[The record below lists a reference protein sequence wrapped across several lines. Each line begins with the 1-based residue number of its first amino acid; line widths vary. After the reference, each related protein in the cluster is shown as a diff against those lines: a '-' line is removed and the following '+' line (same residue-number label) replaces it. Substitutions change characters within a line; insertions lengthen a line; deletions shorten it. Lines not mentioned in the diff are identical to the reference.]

1 VIVPTDLN
9 QLLAF
14 VREHGEVAY
23 TFVFLWGMGN
33 SLILIL
39 LTGFAAQL
47 GAFEFGKLVMVC
59 WFGAFAGDAIRFWV
73 GRRYGAKWLSSYPRI
88 ERVLQM
94 TSRLV
99 EHHHVWFAFL
109 YRYPNGIRSLA
120 GFAFGISSIPTR
132 YFLLL
137 NFLSAGVWAFS
148 IVSIGYVFGKLADKL
163 VTDAASHLSMVL
175 LIGFL
180 ALFWFLG
187 KRLDRVIEKKT

>member
-1 VIVPTDLN
+1 MPTDLN
-9 QLLAF
+9 QLLALI
-14 VREHGEVAY
+14 REHGELAY

-39 LTGFAAQL
+39 LAGFAAQA
-47 GAFEFGKLVMVC
+47 GAFAFAKLVVVC

-99 EHHHVWFAFL
+99 EHHHTWFAFL

-137 NFLSAGVWAFS
+137 NFLSAGVWALS
-148 IVSIGYVFGKLADKL
+148 IVSIGYAFGKLTDKL
-163 VTDAASHLSMVL
+163 ATDAASHLSMAL

-187 KRLDRVIEKKT
+187 KRLDRIVEKKT